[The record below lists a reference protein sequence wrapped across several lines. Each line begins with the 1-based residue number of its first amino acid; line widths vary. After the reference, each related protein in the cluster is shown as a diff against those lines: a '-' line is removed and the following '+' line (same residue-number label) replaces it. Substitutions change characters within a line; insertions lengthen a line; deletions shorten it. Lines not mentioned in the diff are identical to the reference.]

1 MENESIM
8 DFDDL
13 TYELNVSKSLL
24 ETNTEYLDNISKTE
38 NDSSRLWEF
47 DRLQQRMTYLS
58 YILMDKLEKI
68 SDGVTQMQ
76 TVELKSNQESKGK
89 G

>member
-1 MENESIM
+1 MENESITG
-8 DFDDL
+8 FDDL
-13 TYELNVSKSLL
+13 TYGLNVSKSLL

-58 YILMDKLEKI
+58 YILMDKLEKV

-76 TVELKSNQESKGK
+76 TVKLKSNQESKGK

>member
-1 MENESIM
+1 MENESITGS
-8 DFDDL
+8 DDL

-58 YILMDKLEKI
+58 YILMGKLEKV